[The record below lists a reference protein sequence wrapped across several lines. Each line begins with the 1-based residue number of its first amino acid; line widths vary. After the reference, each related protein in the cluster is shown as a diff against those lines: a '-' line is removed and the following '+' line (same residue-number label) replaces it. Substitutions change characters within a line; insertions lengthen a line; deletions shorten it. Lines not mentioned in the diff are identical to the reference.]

1 MSKQKDR
8 NELMRYGNFII
19 DGITNKDGHMAFIE
33 VRTVSN
39 NWKMRV
45 DEGTFMFG
53 LLKDA
58 STHSKSNED
67 YKQMH
72 NYIHAT
78 ISVIYN
84 FGTSG
89 IPIDMLVDLNALLVK
104 KYEAKIKPTGKEV
117 TKEEQ
122 EILDG
127 YKREYEMKEELK
139 KAEED
144 GNKKN

>member
-1 MSKQKDR
+1 MSKQKGR

-19 DGITNKDGHMAFIE
+19 DSITDRSGHMTHIE
-33 VRTVSN
+33 VRTASN
-39 NWKMRV
+39 NWKMRL
-45 DEGTFMFG
+45 DDSTFMFG
-53 LLKDA
+53 LLRDA
-58 STHSKSNED
+58 ASHSQSNEE
-67 YKQMH
+67 YKQIH

-139 KAEED
+139 KAEEN
-144 GNKKN
+144 GKN

>member
-19 DGITNKDGHMAFIE
+19 DSITDRSGHMTHIE
-33 VRTVSN
+33 VRTASN
-39 NWKMRV
+39 NWKMRL
-45 DEGTFMFG
+45 DDSTFMFG
-53 LLKDA
+53 LLRDA
-58 STHSKSNED
+58 ASHSQSNEE
-67 YKQMH
+67 YKQIH

-139 KAEED
+139 KAEEN
-144 GNKKN
+144 GKN